1 MMLDP
6 HRGGGLSASRIL
18 CGGRASPDFARPLA
32 TVTLHC
38 GESGRFQA
46 RPNRARLA
54 TSIRRTPAA
63 DNGGMM
69 SEVDLSEPQNVTRTR
84 EAPGP
89 GVLGSSGPMQV
100 VFDRHELRE
109 LFAVYGRKVAEGEW
123 RDYSLDFLWDKA
135 VFCVYR
141 RTNEFP
147 LYRIEKTPK
156 LARRQGAYAVI
167 AASGLIMKRGH
178 ELARV
183 LNVLEKPLRLVA
195 G

>member
-1 MMLDP
+1 
-6 HRGGGLSASRIL
+6 
-18 CGGRASPDFARPLA
+18 
-32 TVTLHC
+32 
-38 GESGRFQA
+38 
-46 RPNRARLA
+46 
-54 TSIRRTPAA
+54 
-63 DNGGMM
+63 M
-69 SEVDLSEPQNVTRTR
+69 SEVDLSEPQCVARTR

-89 GVLGSSGPMQV
+89 GVLGSPGPMQV

-109 LFAVYGRKVAEGEW
+109 LFDVYGRKVAEGEW
-123 RDYSLDFLWDKA
+123 RDYSVDFLKDKA

-141 RTNEFP
+141 RAHEFP

>member
-1 MMLDP
+1 
-6 HRGGGLSASRIL
+6 
-18 CGGRASPDFARPLA
+18 
-32 TVTLHC
+32 
-38 GESGRFQA
+38 
-46 RPNRARLA
+46 
-54 TSIRRTPAA
+54 
-63 DNGGMM
+63 M
-69 SEVDLSEPQNVTRTR
+69 SEVDLSEPQSASRTR

-89 GVLGSSGPMQV
+89 GVFGSPGPMQV

-109 LFAVYGRKVAEGEW
+109 LFDVYGRKVAEGEW
-123 RDYSLDFLWDKA
+123 RDYSLDFLKEKA

-141 RTNEFP
+141 RANEFP